1 MIQRGANPHVLNY
14 AGESQYNKNSLGSLS
29 NLPEEESIFFQVKS
43 FPSGNLISPFHYE
56 TGVYPGQFGR
66 VIGKGGEGVVIEG
79 KWNNEQAAFKFVTI
93 RDQKVTGFAEDT
105 LANMNARLREMIEME
120 SINGSNIVKL
130 NGHFT

>member
-1 MIQRGANPHVLNY
+1 MIQRGANPHVLDGDGRSSY
-14 AGESQYNKNSLGSLS
+14 DFYSLGYLS
-29 NLPEEESIFFQVKS
+29 NVPDKQSIFFQVKS
-43 FPSGNLISPFHYE
+43 FPSANITSPFRYE